1 MCKVVA
7 AFSTPEVHVRTG
19 VVALTLAVLVIA
31 PRAAHAQ
38 FSFDARRIGMGGVSL
53 SRDGNVRRY
62 NPAYRAVKNR
72 SSVSGAPKFSM
83 PVPLGLIQFMKDHP
97 LNQLGHDPAFN
108 PSSTAFNPVE
118 LMNLVFNPPIF
129 YEVRPAPAPTNDVEF
144 TVGRNQ
150 LVMNLGGARVLIPE
164 DKFGLGTTSRLL
176 DFGMGFGGV
185 HVGVMG
191 FLQYDV
197 GFTLDSALRQALTD
211 TVVGFQPSTN
221 YNILGDGVAQAGFA
235 PTISFAT
242 RVMRGKGGGDDSDDG
257 IYVGV
262 AGHYY
267 VGASY
272 ARARGPAGF
281 VTGNPIF
288 GSTPLG
294 VVDDTLYT
302 ANGTLQGHGFGGDAG
317 IAWITGPFEVGFGA
331 NDIGAELTWSD
342 TKVQWIHYNAGTDSI
357 STTLVANH
365 VQSKTKLP
373 ITYVAN
379 AAMRMGTGT
388 TVGGDVVNSG
398 RGSVIHVGVEQRTGP
413 FALRGG
419 VARDQRKKIQFGWGG
434 GFRLG
439 PLGLDVGFWT
449 HSNSLSPERAITM
462 ATSIS
467 IY

>member
-1 MCKVVA
+1 
-7 AFSTPEVHVRTG
+7 VRTA
-19 VVALTLAVLVIA
+19 VVALTLAVLVLA
-31 PRAAHAQ
+31 PVRAAHAQ

-72 SSVSGAPKFSM
+72 SNITGAPKFSI
-83 PVPLGLIQFMKDHP
+83 PVPLGLIQFLKDHP
-97 LNQLGHDPAFN
+97 LNNLSHDPAFN

-129 YEVRPAPAPTNDVEF
+129 YEVKKAPAPTNNVEF
-144 TVGRNQ
+144 TIGKNQ
-150 LVMNLGGARVLIPE
+150 LVLNLGGARVLVPE

-176 DFGMGFGGV
+176 DVGGGFAGF

-197 GFTLDSALRQALTD
+197 GFTLDSALRSALVD
-211 TVVGFQPSTN
+211 TVVGFQPNTN
-221 YNILGDGVAQAGFA
+221 YAILADGVAQAGFA
-235 PTISFAT
+235 PTVSFAT
-242 RVMRGKGGGDDSDDG
+242 RVMRGHGVGDDSDDG
-257 IYVGV
+257 VYVGV

-267 VGASY
+267 IGATY
-272 ARARGPAGF
+272 ARGRGPAGF
-281 VTGNPIF
+281 TTGNPIF

-294 VVDDTLYT
+294 ILDDTLYT
-302 ANGTLQGHGFGGDAG
+302 SNGTLKGHGVGGDAG
-317 IAWITGPFEVGFGA
+317 IAWITGPFEVGLGA

-342 TKVQWIHYNAGTDSI
+342 TKVQRILYNPVTDSI
-357 STTLVANH
+357 TTTVIADR

-373 ITYVAN
+373 ITYIAN

-398 RGSVIHVGVEQRTGP
+398 RGTAIHVGVEQRTGP

-419 VARDQRKKIQFGWGG
+419 IGRDQRKRVQFGWGG
-434 GFRLG
+434 GLRLG

-449 HSNSLSPERAITM
+449 HSNSLSPQRAITM

-467 IY
+467 VY